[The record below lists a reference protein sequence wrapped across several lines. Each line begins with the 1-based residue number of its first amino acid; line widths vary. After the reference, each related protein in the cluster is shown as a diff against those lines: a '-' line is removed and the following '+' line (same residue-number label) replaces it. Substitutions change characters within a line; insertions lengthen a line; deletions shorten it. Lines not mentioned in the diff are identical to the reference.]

1 VTTESIQT
9 IDRDFPAQG
18 TPDQVDSRSHH
29 GSLRSKLVLSLAA
42 IFFVFLLVDELVRHH
57 VINPEFVALEKADA
71 IRDSNRVVA
80 AMNAEVEHL
89 TELTYQWASRIDK
102 DTVRSSESE
111 RLSPAESRVTWRSEK
126 IDWAAIVEKDGS
138 WRWLSGE
145 TAEHDSPTPIHANGP
160 LRKIIRTCI
169 ESNNASA
176 SGMTRIGDQ
185 SLVMF
190 ATVAIDAFD
199 PTQELDQTRYLVV
212 VRGIDAEMV
221 TALRRQTQVEFAIQ
235 PPRTQNPSH
244 KPVVWVADESTLMV
258 ELQLTGSNNEGLA
271 NICIRESRDITARSS
286 RTTAM
291 ARNSFILGS
300 VAALLMLLLLL
311 QRIVIGPLTA
321 IREHSNLVA
330 EQGLATEPLVV
341 TVNDEIGQLAG
352 SFDHM
357 VDRLRNT
364 QTRLAK
370 ASQAAGRSQVAST
383 VIHNVGNVLTN
394 VNSLLAAATDRVQ
407 GLRVGPLDKL
417 ATRLKQANA
426 DEALIKATPDYLEGL
441 AGSLRSDQQTLRQ
454 LLETLHD
461 NIRHIHDVIRDQQ
474 RHTDHSVEASPVHLK
489 TVLEEAIGCCQARLD
504 QDRVS
509 VELSGPLAV
518 TVQSNQ
524 SLLLQILINII
535 GNARLAMREN
545 EAQPRKLRIDVE
557 AVQQSMRIQF
567 RDSGCGMTEKT
578 IQKVFDAHFTTRE
591 SGTGLGLHFCALTL
605 KRLGGS
611 IRASSEGLGHGS
623 TFVVELP
630 IAENRHSGAPLNE
643 NLRATAAGATS

>member
-1 VTTESIQT
+1 M
-9 IDRDFPAQG
+9 
-18 TPDQVDSRSHH
+18 PDEVDSRSHH
-29 GSLRSKLVLSLAA
+29 ASLRSKLVLSLAA

-57 VINPEFVALEKADA
+57 VIKPEFVALEKADA

-80 AMNAEVEHL
+80 AINAEVEHL
-89 TELTYQWASRIDK
+89 TDLANQWASRIDK
-102 DTVRSSESE
+102 DTVRSSESKP
-111 RLSPAESRVTWRSEK
+111 LFPAESRVAWGPSK

-138 WRWLSGE
+138 WRWLSGQ
-145 TAEHDSPTPIHANGP
+145 TAEHASPTPIHANDP

-169 ESNNASA
+169 ESNDASA

-199 PTQELDQTRYLVV
+199 PTQDLDQTRYLVV
-212 VRGIDAEMV
+212 IRRIDAEMV

-235 PPRTQNPSH
+235 PSRTQKPSH
-244 KPVVWVADESTLMV
+244 KLVVWEADESTLIV
-258 ELQLTGSNNEGLA
+258 ELQLTGLNNEGLA
-271 NICIRESRDITARSS
+271 NICIREPRDITARSS

-291 ARNSFILGS
+291 ARYSFILGS

-330 EQGLATEPLVV
+330 EQGLAIEPLVV

-364 QTRLAK
+364 QTQLAK

-417 ATRLKQANA
+417 ATRLKQADA
-426 DEALIKATPDYLEGL
+426 DEALMKATPDYLEGL
-441 AGSLRSDQQTLRQ
+441 AGSLRSDQETLRQ

-474 RHTDHSVEASPVHLK
+474 RHTDHSVKASPVNLQ

-524 SLLLQILINII
+524 SLLLQTLINII

-545 EAQPRKLRIDVE
+545 KAQPRRLRIDVE
-557 AVQQSMRIQF
+557 ALQQSMRIQF
-567 RDSGCGMTEKT
+567 RDSGCGMTEET
-578 IQKVFDAHFTTRE
+578 IKKVFDAHFTTRE
-591 SGTGLGLHFCALTL
+591 SGMGLGLHFCAITL
-605 KRLGGS
+605 KRLGGT

-630 IAENRHSGAPLNE
+630 IAENKRSGTP
-643 NLRATAAGATS
+643 